1 MIPELTASTG
11 APRIA
16 AVERPFGLPMGLP
29 DDAAGQLA
37 VLRGVV
43 RAVESI
49 AKPGGILDLGLEWP
63 DLKLNIAAPQPP
75 PIVAYLKRHPW
86 ALARFFNRTP
96 P

>member
-37 VLRGVV
+37 VLRGFV

-63 DLKLNIAAPQPP
+63 DLNLNIAAPQPP

-86 ALARFFNRTP
+86 ALARFFSRTP